1 MPLGTL
7 FGFLGNLLTGG
18 MQASATRQA
27 GAQQAATSRESL
39 AEQRRQFEET
49 MKWMR
54 ESAGLA
60 QEGQELENIRR
71 SQEAQRRAARLEDVA
86 AMFGDVRGM
95 AGLEDIAG
103 RMAPGGEADLRK
115 AAMRE
120 LERGS
125 GQLGA
130 ALASQGLTSSGY
142 GARQQRG
149 LAGDVTMGLAQQIA
163 QNRMQQLM
171 GQAGILGQLTS
182 ADLARLGSIANIYQD
197 EAFGADLPYNPGE
210 LRDLYR
216 EMMGTGG
223 GTITPPGTFGG
234 TVNGGV
240 GGALPA
246 GMSEQQ
252 FEQALGEMWNQPDE
266 TGAVPSRTFGSFSEW
281 VDYLKGTPQR
291 LSQSLDSWWR
301 RLTGELGL
309 RERQGAMPEFGVG
322 TGNLMMDQ
330 YMGMSPGDMGV
341 GMPGN
346 IFEPMRTERMTPNFG
361 VTAPTVS
368 APVFA
373 PQPVASET
381 RAPSMFGVTAP
392 AAPVVSTQP
401 IGVRAPTVSA
411 PTFTAQPVPTIPRLT
426 EKQLMEMVS
435 M

>member
-1 MPLGTL
+1 MPLGSL
-7 FGFLGNLLTGG
+7 FNFFGNLLTGG
-18 MQASATRQA
+18 MQASATQQA
-27 GAQQAATSRESL
+27 GAQQTQLSREAL
-39 AEQRRQFEET
+39 AEQRRQFEES

-86 AMFGDVRGM
+86 AMFQDVEGM
-95 AGLEDIAG
+95 AGLRDVAG

-130 ALASQGLTSSGY
+130 MLASQGLTSSGY
-142 GARQQRG
+142 GAQQQRA

-171 GQAGILGQLTS
+171 GQAGIFGQLTS
-182 ADLARLGSIANIYQD
+182 ADLARLGSIADIYRD

-223 GTITPPGTFGG
+223 GTVTSPAIPGG
-234 TVNGGV
+234 TVSGASGG
-240 GGALPA
+240 GLPE
-246 GMSEQQ
+246 GMTEQQ

-266 TGAVPSRTFGSFSEW
+266 TGTVPSQTFGSFGEW
-281 VDYLKGTPQR
+281 IDYLKGTPDR
-291 LSQSLDSWWR
+291 FRESVSSWWDK
-301 RLTGELGL
+301 LKTGLGINKPVVDDMRYRVDDL
-309 RERQGAMPEFGVG
+309 PQIPANMFAAPTPSPALSDFSVRTPMVSTMPVTTMPATTPSFSVSTPIAATPVAPSTPSFGVK
-322 TGNLMMDQ
+322 NPYL
-330 YMGMSPGDMGV
+330 
-341 GMPGN
+341 
-346 IFEPMRTERMTPNFG
+346 
-361 VTAPTVS
+361 TV
-368 APVFA
+368 A
-373 PQPVASET
+373 PQP
-381 RAPSMFGVTAP
+381 APST
-392 AAPVVSTQP
+392 
-401 IGVRAPTVSA
+401 IGRMPNLSD
-411 PTFTAQPVPTIPRLT
+411 R
-426 EKQLMEMVS
+426 ELMELVS